1 MYSSKI
7 NDIKKESL
15 LKLNNGELLNV
26 NLEALTQILYTDHR
40 VRKEFGF
47 FILIYLR
54 R

>member
-26 NLEALTQILYTDHR
+26 NHEALTQILYNDHC
-40 VRKEFGF
+40 VRREFGF
-47 FILIYLR
+47 FIWTYLR